1 MSAAPRE
8 RTPAEAEA
16 RIGLLAG
23 LAAYASWGF
32 FPLYFRLVR
41 SAGAFEILAH
51 RVLWSCLTVAL
62 MVTVVRKW
70 PGVRTLFTTAR
81 SLRTLALAAVL
92 VSINWVV
99 YIWAVNNDHVLEA
112 SLGYF
117 INPLV
122 TVLLGVVVLKE
133 RLRPLQW
140 AAVGTAA
147 VAVLVI
153 AVGAGTPPW
162 IALAL
167 AFSFGSYGLVKKHA
181 NAGALESLA
190 VETTVL
196 TPLALGFLVVLTV
209 SGQSTFTSQGTGHLL
224 LLIST
229 GLATSLP
236 LIAFGAAA
244 TRLPLT
250 VLGLLQYLT
259 PITQFVIGAVV
270 LHEQLSTARWVGF
283 VLVWVALI
291 GFTLDQLVHRRRGRG
306 GRGTPAGPAGLHR

>member
-1 MSAAPRE
+1 M
-8 RTPAEAEA
+8 
-16 RIGLLAG
+16 L
-23 LAAYASWGF
+23 
-32 FPLYFRLVR
+32 
-41 SAGAFEILAH
+41 
-51 RVLWSCLTVAL
+51 
-62 MVTVVRKW
+62 
-70 PGVRTLFTTAR
+70 
-81 SLRTLALAAVL
+81 
-92 VSINWVV
+92 
-99 YIWAVNNDHVLEA
+99 
-112 SLGYF
+112 
-117 INPLV
+117 
-122 TVLLGVVVLKE
+122 VLKE

-140 AAVGTAA
+140 AAIGTAA

-167 AFSFGSYGLVKKHA
+167 AFSFGSYGLVKKRA

-209 SGQSTFTSQGTGHLL
+209 TGQSTFTSQGAGHLL

-250 VLGLLQYLT
+250 VLGLMQYLT
-259 PITQFVIGAVV
+259 PVVQFVIGAVV
-270 LHEQLSTARWVGF
+270 LHEHLSVARWVGF
-283 VLVWVALI
+283 VLVWVALA
-291 GFTLDQLVHRRRGRG
+291 GFTLDQLVHRGRRRS
-306 GRGTPAGPAGLHR
+306 GTPAADAGLQQ